1 MPFVSPA
8 HLSGPHMQARL
19 HTSSSAARAPALPHD
34 THSYSPAPGFSPAPG
49 ATSVLL
55 QPAHLHPHAGSMHSS
70 MLDRASHGSHA
81 VQAQHSHPMPDYPS
95 ADNIHQAE
103 SHASQHAPSLDYL
116 HSFGV
121 APASH
126 LSVSAAP
133 PVPDAALSALPQ
145 GMQDNES
152 QHAQQQK
159 PSAHAAMQE
168 QSKPVT
174 PIALPSPAVLT
185 SPLQH
190 QLLPRQLADSGQIN
204 SGQISSVP
212 TNSAPS
218 KLEPLPQAMSSFS
231 NSSSKPQLTAPATLP
246 RLSSSGLR
254 AVTLSALAGS
264 GSHHSEHATGSLSSQ
279 LHSSLQPSGAD
290 AGAGDNGVSQP
301 AQLGGAG
308 LTLQHV
314 ATADSLSS
322 RAAPVGVQLQDADLL
337 AQCGTNAASTV
348 RSEAQQASGSR
359 YLNMFATSSS
369 NSTAVQPRSLA
380 QAVSLTMYPL
390 GMTHVDEAESPLGEL
405 FLCSMSITS
414 NFLCCT
420 CCCRCFNIEQVLVC
434 TVNSPEHFF
443 CFPLTFS

>member
-19 HTSSSAARAPALPHD
+19 HTSSSAAAAHALPHG

-55 QPAHLHPHAGSMHSS
+55 QQNHLHPHAGSMHSS
-70 MLDRASHGSHA
+70 LLDRASHGSHA
-81 VQAQHSHPMPDYPS
+81 AHAQHSHPMPGYPI
-95 ADNIHQAE
+95 ADDIHQAD

-121 APASH
+121 VPAPQ

-133 PVPDAALSALPQ
+133 PVSDAALTALPRDRQ
-145 GMQDNES
+145 HGES
-152 QHAQQQK
+152 QQAQQQK

-204 SGQISSVP
+204 LGQTDLGQISSVP

-218 KLEPLPQAMSSFS
+218 KPDPLPQAMSSFS
-231 NSSSKPQLTAPATLP
+231 NSGSKPQLTAPATLP

-254 AVTLSALAGS
+254 AVTPSALAGS

-279 LHSSLQPSGAD
+279 LPGSLQPSGAD
-290 AGAGDNGVSQP
+290 AGASGNGVSQL
-301 AQLGGAG
+301 AQLVGAG
-308 LTLQHV
+308 STLQHV

-337 AQCGTNAASTV
+337 AQCGTSAASTV
-348 RSEAQQASGSR
+348 RSQAQQASGSG
-359 YLNMFATSSS
+359 YLNMFVTSSS

-390 GMTHVDEAESPLGEL
+390 GTTHVDEAESPLGES
-405 FLCSMSITS
+405 FLCFVSITS
-414 NFLCCT
+414 NFAMLHLLL
-420 CCCRCFNIEQVLVC
+420 Q
-434 TVNSPEHFF
+434 
-443 CFPLTFS
+443 TFQHMTGARVYCQQS